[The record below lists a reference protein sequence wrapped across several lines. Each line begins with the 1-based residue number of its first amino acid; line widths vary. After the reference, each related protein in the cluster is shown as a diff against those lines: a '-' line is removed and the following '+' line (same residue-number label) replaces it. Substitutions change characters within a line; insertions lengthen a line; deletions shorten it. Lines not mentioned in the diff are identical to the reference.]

1 MKTNGVPE
9 KIYLQVCGDCM
20 ANDCDNC
27 MFEDLEDDVTW
38 CKDKIFDKDVE
49 YTRTDAFI
57 EKATKWLMDNIQDY
71 TDDGMREH
79 SFILVHDLKEHFK
92 KYMKGE

>member
-9 KIYLQVCGDCM
+9 KLYLLSNGLISYCRNTG
-20 ANDCDNC
+20 
-27 MFEDLEDDVTW
+27 E
-38 CKDKIFDKDVE
+38 DVE

-57 EKATKWLMDNIQDY
+57 EKAVKWLMDNIQDY
-71 TDDGMREH
+71 TDDGMGEH